1 LSQADINDFQKID
14 LRVGTVTSVE
24 RVEGTKK
31 LYKILVDL
39 GELGVKQTISG
50 LVGYYTPEELKGK
63 KVVFLANLKPA
74 KIAGIIS
81 EGMLLAAV
89 AGNIVS
95 LLSIDKDVPNG
106 TKIS

>member
-1 LSQADINDFQKID
+1 MNQADINDFQKLD
-14 LRVGTVTSVE
+14 LRVGTITLVE

-50 LVGYYTPEELKGK
+50 LVGYYSPEELKGK

-74 KIAGIIS
+74 KIAGVIS
-81 EGMLLAAV
+81 EGMVLAAV
-89 AGNIVS
+89 AGNAVS

-106 TKIS
+106 SKIS

>member
-1 LSQADINDFQKID
+1 LD
-14 LRVGTVTSVE
+14 LRVGTITSVE

-31 LYKILVDL
+31 LYKMLVDL

-74 KIAGIIS
+74 KIAGITS
-81 EGMLLAAV
+81 EGMVLAAV
-89 AGNIVS
+89 AGDVVS
-95 LLSIDKDVPNG
+95 LLSLDKNVPNG
-106 TKIS
+106 SKIS

>member
-1 LSQADINDFQKID
+1 MSQADISDFQKLD
-14 LRVGTVTSVE
+14 LRIGTVTSVE
-24 RVEGTKK
+24 HVKGTKK

-50 LVGYYTPEELKGK
+50 LVGYYTPEELRGK

-89 AGNIVS
+89 AGNTVS

>member
-1 LSQADINDFQKID
+1 LSQADINDFQKLD
-14 LRVGTVTSVE
+14 LRVGTITSVE

-50 LVGYYTPEELKGK
+50 LVGYYSPEELKGK

-81 EGMLLAAV
+81 EGMVLAAV
-89 AGNIVS
+89 AGNTVS

-106 TKIS
+106 SKIS

>member
-1 LSQADINDFQKID
+1 LAQADINDFQKLD
-14 LRVGTVTSVE
+14 LRVGTITSVE

-89 AGNIVS
+89 SENIVS

-106 TKIS
+106 AKIS

>member
-1 LSQADINDFQKID
+1 MNQADITDFQKLD

-89 AGNIVS
+89 AENTVS

>member
-1 LSQADINDFQKID
+1 MSQADINDFQKLD
-14 LRVGTVTSVE
+14 LRVGTITSVE

-31 LYKILVDL
+31 LYRILVDL
-39 GELGVKQTISG
+39 GELGIKQTISG

-89 AGNIVS
+89 SGNTVS

-106 TKIS
+106 AKIS

>member
-1 LSQADINDFQKID
+1 MTQADINDFQKLD
-14 LRVGTVTSVE
+14 LRVGTITSVE

-89 AGNIVS
+89 SGNIVS

-106 TKIS
+106 AKIS

>member
-1 LSQADINDFQKID
+1 MNQADINDFQKLD
-14 LRVGTVTSVE
+14 LRVGTITLVE

-50 LVGYYTPEELKGK
+50 LVGYYSPEELKGK

-81 EGMLLAAV
+81 EGMVLAAV
-89 AGNIVS
+89 AGNAVS

-106 TKIS
+106 SKIS

>member
-1 LSQADINDFQKID
+1 MAQADINDFQKLD
-14 LRVGTVTSVE
+14 LRVGTITSVE

-89 AGNIVS
+89 SENIVS

-106 TKIS
+106 AKIS

>member
-1 LSQADINDFQKID
+1 MSQADINDFQKLD
-14 LRVGTVTSVE
+14 LRVGTITSVE

-50 LVGYYTPEELKGK
+50 LVGYYSPEELKGK

-81 EGMLLAAV
+81 EGMVLAAV
-89 AGNIVS
+89 AGNTVS

-106 TKIS
+106 SKIS

>member
-1 LSQADINDFQKID
+1 MSQADINDFQKID

>member
-1 LSQADINDFQKID
+1 LSQADINDFQKLD
-14 LRVGTVTSVE
+14 LRVGTITSVE

-31 LYKILVDL
+31 LYRILVDL
-39 GELGVKQTISG
+39 GELGIKQTISG

-89 AGNIVS
+89 SGNTVS

-106 TKIS
+106 AKIS